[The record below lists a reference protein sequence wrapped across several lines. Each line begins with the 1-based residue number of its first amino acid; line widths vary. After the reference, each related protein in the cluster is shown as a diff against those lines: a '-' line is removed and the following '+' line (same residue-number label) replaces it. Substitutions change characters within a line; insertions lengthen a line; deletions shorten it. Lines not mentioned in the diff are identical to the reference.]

1 MNGEWLLWL
10 ETVFILPLIMS
21 CYILAFIRLW
31 RGPSLLD
38 RVIAL
43 DLMALFTVGICAVY
57 AITRNQAIFMDIA
70 TVLALLSFLATI
82 AFAQFVEERVRL

>member
-10 ETVFILPLIMS
+10 ETVFILPLIMI
-21 CYILAFIRLW
+21 CYILVFIRLW
-31 RGPSLLD
+31 RGPALLD

-82 AFAQFVEERVRL
+82 AFAQFVEERVRS

>member
-82 AFAQFVEERVRL
+82 AFAQFIEERVRL

>member
-21 CYILAFIRLW
+21 CYILVFIRLW
-31 RGPSLLD
+31 RGPTLLD

-82 AFAQFVEERVRL
+82 AFAQFIEERVRL

>member
-10 ETVFILPLIMS
+10 ETFFILPLIMS
-21 CYILAFIRLW
+21 CYILVFIRLW

-82 AFAQFVEERVRL
+82 AFAQFVEERVRS